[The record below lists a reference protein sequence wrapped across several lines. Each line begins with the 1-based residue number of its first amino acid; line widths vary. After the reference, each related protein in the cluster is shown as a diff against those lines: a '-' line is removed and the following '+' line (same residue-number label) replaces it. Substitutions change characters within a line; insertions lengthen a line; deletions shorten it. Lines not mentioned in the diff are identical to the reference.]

1 MSVPRSKEFDDAYFP
16 QEDVLAETRHVFLEG
31 NGLPDMWEGKER
43 EMIVGTK
50 T

>member
-1 MSVPRSKEFDDAYFP
+1 MNVPRSKEFDDVYFS
-16 QEDVLAETRHVFLEG
+16 QEDGLAETRHVFLEG
-31 NGLPDMWEGKER
+31 NGFPNVWEGQER